1 MGVSS
6 RVRPASHRVAALTLL
21 LGGAAFAGAEPATDT
36 LEACRSIADDARR
49 LACYDDIPLPAT
61 VPQAPAVVDTVVT
74 PAPRKTTPDPPPVPD
89 PPSAPEDAPV
99 ADAASDDANVVQR
112 GLGRLRG
119 LFGRDEP
126 APEKPPELQSIEG
139 QVVKIVKLARGN
151 HSLTLEDGQMWR
163 ESEVKPRARYRVG
176 DAVVI
181 ARGAFGSY
189 NLSSERTGHR
199 VKVRRIR

>member
-1 MGVSS
+1 MLLA
-6 RVRPASHRVAALTLL
+6 PALN
-21 LGGAAFAGAEPATDT
+21 GADPATDAFET
-36 LEACRSIADDARR
+36 CRNIADDVDR

-61 VPQAPAVVDTVVT
+61 KPQAPAVADTVVT
-74 PAPRKTTPDPPPVPD
+74 PAPRKTPDTPPVPN
-89 PPSAPEDAPV
+89 PPSAPDVAPV
-99 ADAASDDANVVQR
+99 AEATSEDDNVVQR
-112 GLGRLRG
+112 SLGRLRG

-139 QVVKIVKLARGN
+139 QVVRVVKLARGN
-151 HSLTLEDGQMWR
+151 HSLTLEDGQVWR
-163 ESEVKPRARYRVG
+163 EIEVKPRARYRVG

-199 VKVRRIR
+199 VKVRRVR